1 MTETRSR
8 VRDDH
13 APLTRRRVRRLTI
26 VDRLRDWAGDSRAGA
41 VAVAGL
47 AIVVGLVWY
56 RAGLGGG
63 TSANSAATP
72 NVTEVASATTETTR
86 AASGDVTVHVA
97 GAVMKPGVV
106 VLTAGSRVIDALEK
120 VGGGT
125 ADGDLD
131 RLNLAAKLT
140 DGQRVFVPR
149 VGEPMPAD
157 AGSAGSAE
165 PTEGAPVDLNTAT
178 QEQLEAL
185 PGIGPTL
192 AEAILTERERRGGFR
207 SVEDL
212 RSVRGIGDARFAD
225 VRDLVT
231 VG

>member
-26 VDRLRDWAGDSRAGA
+26 ADRLRDWAGDSRAGA

-47 AIVVGLVWY
+47 AIVAGLVWY

-63 TSANSAATP
+63 TSTTSA
-72 NVTEVASATTETTR
+72 VAPISTAAASPTTETTR
-86 AASGDVTVHVA
+86 ALSGDVTVHLA

-106 VLTAGSRVIDALEK
+106 VLTVGSRVIDALEK
-120 VGGGT
+120 VGGG
-125 ADGDLD
+125 AANADLD

-140 DGQRVFVPR
+140 DGQRVFVPT
-149 VGEPMPAD
+149 VGEPLPVD

-165 PTEGAPVDLNTAT
+165 PTEGAPVDLNAAT

-225 VRDLVT
+225 LHDLVT